1 MKLKQVVGGGSAV
14 RLLGTTGCSAAI
26 LILGGCLATTPGS
39 GGGSA
44 TAAQGAAAGASA
56 QGENSSLEKCPETL
70 GTIRIEENTNASWYS
85 YYNSRYRTGSTV
97 PVLRMMVQQSNCFVV
112 VERSQRGQANM
123 AAERAL
129 IRGDEGRAGSN
140 MGGGQM
146 VAADYSMAPEIML
159 SDQGGTQA
167 RGVAGGLGRMLG
179 GLGGMALGAVGGSI
193 SSNEAGTVL
202 LLVDVR
208 SGVQISAAEG
218 YARNTDFG
226 VFGSIFGGGGAAA
239 ASAFTR
245 TPEGK
250 VILAAFVDS
259 YNKMVVALRSYKAQT
274 VKGGLGTGG
283 RLGVQGGST
292 PASKEINQKQ

>member
-1 MKLKQVVGGGSAV
+1 MDSELKGDVGAGWRQLAAAGGV
-14 RLLGTTGCSAAI
+14 AAT
-26 LILGGCLATTPGS
+26 LMLSGCLATTPSS

-44 TAAQGAAAGASA
+44 TAAQGAAAGATA
-56 QGENSSLEKCPETL
+56 EGANSTLEKCTETL
-70 GTIRIEENTNASWYS
+70 GTIRIEENTNATWYG

-97 PVLRMMVQQSNCFVV
+97 PVLRMLVQQSNCFVV
-112 VERSQRGQANM
+112 VERTRAGQANM
-123 AAERAL
+123 ANERAL
-129 IRGDEGRAGSN
+129 MRGDEGRAGSN

-146 VAADYSMAPEIML
+146 VAADYSMSPEITV

-167 RGVAGGLGRMLG
+167 RGVVGGLGRMLG
-179 GLGGMALGAVGGSI
+179 GLGGLAVGAVGGSM
-193 SSNEAGTVL
+193 SSNEAGTIL

-218 YARNTDFG
+218 FAKNTDFG
-226 VFGSIFGGGGAAA
+226 VFGSIFGGGGAGA

-259 YNKMVVALRSYKAQT
+259 YNKMVVALRGYKAQT

-292 PASKEINQKQ
+292 PAAKEIIKK